1 MWEGYATEC
10 TEQDPDGQEPGGRST
25 TRMEWTPSDQH
36 GTRSIPDRSRADRSS
51 SSSGDDDGSVYGSR
65 SKRQQLAG
73 AEQCVAPHAASP
85 DEAILF
91 WRRPGRIDSDPSQTE
106 LNTLRTCTESDL
118 RAGPLWTDLAS
129 QLLHVNPH
137 PPQRTGALLKTR
149 LDLRPCFERPS
160 QADTS
165 IQGLPSTRASR
176 QQEPRMLL
184 AWTKAGP
191 D

>member
-10 TEQDPDGQEPGGRST
+10 TQQDPDGPEPGGPST
-25 TRMEWTPSDQH
+25 TRTEWIPRDQH
-36 GTRSIPDRSRADRSS
+36 GTRSIPDWSRADRSS
-51 SSSGDDDGSVYGSR
+51 SSNGGDDGSVYGSS

-73 AEQCVAPHAASP
+73 AEPCVAPHAASP
-85 DEAILF
+85 GEVM
-91 WRRPGRIDSDPSQTE
+91 RRPGRTDPSQTE
-106 LNTLRTCTESDL
+106 RNTLRTCTESDL
-118 RAGPLWTDLAS
+118 WARPVWTDLAS
-129 QLLHVNPH
+129 KLLHVNPH

-149 LDLRPCFERPS
+149 LELRPCFEQPS

-165 IQGLPSTRASR
+165 TQGLPSTRASR